1 MKSIFDKKG
10 ETMKIVAIAG
20 SPRRNGNTN
29 YLVDEALK
37 EAGKHGIETEKII
50 LNSLNMRPCQSHD
63 DCASRTSCAL
73 QDDAEKVLNSFASAD
88 GIILSSPV
96 YYYNVSAQ
104 MKIFIDR
111 SIFLRRHKV
120 EPKAKCVGLI
130 AVGSSS
136 GTDDAIDALKRFLAS
151 IGNLNPDEA
160 LVVAGHARGAGDVK
174 TNEAVVNQAREL
186 GAEMARQL
194 LGK

>member
-1 MKSIFDKKG
+1 
-10 ETMKIVAIAG
+10 MKIVAISG
-20 SPRRNGNTN
+20 SPRLNGNTS

-37 EAGKHGIETEKII
+37 EASRRGIETEKII
-50 LNSLNMRPCQSHD
+50 LNKLNIRPCQSHD

-96 YYYNVSAQ
+96 YFYNISAQ

-111 SIFLRRHKV
+111 TIFLRRHKI

-151 IGNLNPDEA
+151 YGGFRPDET
-160 LVVAGHARGAGDVK
+160 LSVVGHARGAGDIK
-174 TNEAVVNQAREL
+174 ANEAVVNQAREL
-186 GAEMARQL
+186 GAKMAGHL
-194 LGK
+194 LGE